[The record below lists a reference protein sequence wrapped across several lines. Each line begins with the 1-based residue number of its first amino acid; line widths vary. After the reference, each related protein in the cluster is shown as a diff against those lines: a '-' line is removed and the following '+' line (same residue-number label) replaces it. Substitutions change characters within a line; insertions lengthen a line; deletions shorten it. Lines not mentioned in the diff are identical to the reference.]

1 MRGFLTA
8 LRSMM
13 GPRFFSTDYGG
24 LEDVNHELSFS
35 SSFRLF
41 LIGWRFSAAFIRLF
55 PSRLQRPGPNYND
68 KRKTGYGILQYRVRR
83 P

>member
-1 MRGFLTA
+1 MRGFRRA
-8 LRSMM
+8 CPCDQARWI
-13 GPRFFSTDYGG
+13 FSTDYGR
-24 LEDVNHELSFS
+24 LEDVNHDLRFS

-41 LIGWRFSAAFIRLF
+41 LIGWRFSAAFMRLF
-55 PSRLQRPGPNYND
+55 PPCIRCPGSNYND